1 MPNHR
6 RNNPQQKNS
15 LDVVPHLGVP
25 LTTLLQIIENKY
37 HYYSSF
43 QMPKPDGTSRTIT
56 PPTDELKEIQRVI
69 KQYLEKYI
77 HWDSS
82 LHGGIR
88 GRSIITN
95 ARGHVGKQMVAN
107 LDVREFF
114 PSITEEMVIE
124 TLVRLGCTW
133 KTAALIAA
141 LTTYKGYLPQG
152 APTST
157 LLANLVFVPID
168 RDFQIFSRKFEL
180 TYTRYVDDIT
190 LSGNRDLR
198 PFKDFCIR
206 LVEKRGFS
214 VADNKVFFR
223 GRNVQQIVTGL
234 IVNDKLRPTP
244 NFLRDLRH
252 DLRNCW
258 PEAVGPSRVAAAHH
272 CSPGELRRKLRGRI
286 RFVHSIDPKLGRE
299 LRGLMVKIRWP

>member
-1 MPNHR
+1 
-6 RNNPQQKNS
+6 
-15 LDVVPHLGVP
+15 VVPQLGVP
-25 LTTLLQIIENKY
+25 HTDLLQIIEDKY
-37 HYYSSF
+37 HYYYSF
-43 QMPKPDGTSRTIT
+43 PIPKSDGTFRTIT
-56 PPTDELKEIQRVI
+56 APRSKLKDIQQCIRMELDKH
-69 KQYLEKYI
+69 I
-77 HWDSS
+77 HWDAS

-88 GRSIITN
+88 RRSIITN
-95 ARGHVGKQMVAN
+95 ARGHVGKQWVAN

-124 TLVRLGCTW
+124 ALVRLGCTS
-133 KTAALIAA
+133 TIAELLAA

-168 RDFQIFSRKFEL
+168 RYFQAFSRRLGL
-180 TYTRYVDDIT
+180 TYTRYIDDIT

-198 PFKDFCIR
+198 PFKDICIR
-206 LVEKRGFS
+206 WVEKGGFS

-223 GRNVQQIVTGL
+223 GRNERQIVTGL

-244 NFLRDLRH
+244 DFVRDLRH

-258 PEAVGPSRVAAAHH
+258 PEADGPSLVAAAHH
-272 CSPGELRRKLRGRI
+272 CLPDELCKTLWGRI
-286 RFVHSIDPKLGRE
+286 NHVRSIDPKRGRE
-299 LRGLMVKIRWP
+299 LRGLMVKIRWPRIP